1 MAILIVLRSCS
12 FRVQSVAHDR
22 FWLAVIVAAV
32 SAWISGCG
40 SGRPTCHPV
49 RGEVFVLEGSQR
61 TPATGAV
68 ITFHPAGSAP
78 NTAKPTARV
87 GEDGSYTLTTYDG
100 GDGAQAGEYTVTVEW
115 VPPRP
120 PPPHKPT
127 QTGDRLKG
135 RYSDPVASTIK
146 YTVEKGKDNV
156 VPTIELK
163 MP

>member
-1 MAILIVLRSCS
+1 MTVSTDTRL
-12 FRVQSVAHDR
+12 
-22 FWLAVIVAAV
+22 WLAVIVAAMSV
-32 SAWISGCG
+32 WVSGCG
-40 SGRPTCHPV
+40 SGHPSCQPV
-49 RGEVFVLEGSQR
+49 RGEVFVLNGGQR

-68 ITFHPAGSAP
+68 ITFHPAAAAP

-87 GEDGSYTLTTYDG
+87 GEDGSYTLTTYDKD
-100 GDGAQAGEYTVTVEW
+100 DGAQAGEYTVTVEW

-135 RYSDPVASTIK
+135 RYSDPATSTIK

-156 VPTIELK
+156 VPPIELK